1 MTDVFVVNHPE
12 ILERLGGDE
21 EILAMMFDMFQQ
33 DLEGNCAALVAAIA
47 SGRPEEIRREA
58 HTVKGLL
65 ATFSDAAGADAAYAV
80 EQQAKAGNMAGLAD
94 AARALERR
102 MREVAAALAADR

>member
-1 MTDVFVVNHPE
+1 MSEAFVVNRPE

-33 DLEGNCAALVAAIA
+33 DLDGNCAALVAAID
-47 SGRPEEIRREA
+47 SGQPDEIRREA
-58 HTVKGLL
+58 HTIKGLL
-65 ATFSDAAGADAAYAV
+65 ATFSDEAGAAAAYAV
-80 EQQAKAGNMAGLAD
+80 EQQAKAGKMNGLAD

-102 MREVAAALAADR
+102 MREVAAVLAASR

>member
-1 MTDVFVVNHPE
+1 MTDVFVVNRPE

-21 EILAMMFDMFQQ
+21 EIMVMMFDMFQQ
-33 DLEGNCAALVAAIA
+33 DLDSNCGAIMAAIA
-47 SGRPEEIRREA
+47 SGQPEEIRREA

-65 ATFSDAAGADAAYAV
+65 ATFSDEAGAAAAYAV
-80 EQQAKAGNMAGLAD
+80 EQQAKAGNMDGLAD

-102 MREVAAALAADR
+102 MREVAAVLAASR